1 VFQPRLAVAIALLG
15 LLAAPTFA
23 ARRDGDVTG
32 TVTMPAPKKGKKP
45 AYPGTGSSERLRGP
59 AVVFIDGVKG
69 DFKPPAEKVV
79 MEQKGRQ
86 FQPLALAILKGTTV
100 SFPNRDDEYHN
111 AFSRSDARTFD
122 LGRYATNES
131 KDETFDKAGLV
142 RIRCEIHSNMHAVIV
157 VLENPHFAVTDD
169 KGVFAI
175 KGVPP
180 GKYKV
185 YAFHEDFEPKEKAD
199 DPLRA
204 VVKEIE
210 VTKDGVKVDFD
221 LSGK

>member
-1 VFQPRLAVAIALLG
+1 MAFLRIAVAVILVSV
-15 LLAAPTFA
+15 LAAPLSPPRGA
-23 ARRDGDVTG
+23 DVTG
-32 TVTMPAPKKGKKP
+32 SVTLPAPKKGKKP
-45 AYPGTGSSERLRGP
+45 AYPGTGTSERLRGP
-59 AVVFIDGVKG
+59 AIVFIDGVKG
-69 DFKPPAEKVV
+69 DFKPPTDKAVI
-79 MEQKGRQ
+79 EQKGRQ
-86 FQPLALAILKGTTV
+86 FLPLALAVLKGTTV

-111 AFSRSDARTFD
+111 AYSRSDARTFD

-131 KDETFDKAGLV
+131 KDEVFDKTGLV

-157 VLENPHFAVTDD
+157 VLENPYFAVTDD
-169 KGVFAI
+169 KGAFTI
-175 KGVPP
+175 KGVPE
-180 GKYKV
+180 GKYKL

-210 VTKDGVKVDFD
+210 VTKDGSKVDFD